1 MAIPTNPSL
10 NEEWTNDAT
19 GITYTWNGERWII
32 KSGEASGDFV
42 EQDVFEADQKRQDD
56 DIEAGFDTQG
66 SILIKNIEQ
75 DQTLGVHSGQINAL
89 ETQVQLLAGVRAV
102 GRWTY
107 RRRVESNSP
116 RPPAD
121 SCFYGTHKDD
131 ISTILRNWSD
141 INLLMINKT
150 DLDGNTFAFSQFEEG
165 DKVEVI
171 ASDGSSA
178 VYGTVTNNPSNDV
191 YANMILAVERSN
203 GGPVEEK
210 EYLISAYRPGS
221 SNGNVDL
228 DILDG
233 RYLVKTGDE
242 MSGVLEIH
250 DPGRFKMMNGDG
262 EETYKI
268 FPSGVLETKNEI
280 RIDRSGTQQCL
291 VIKKDGTPRIN
302 MTADGYTSF
311 FDNGGLKFM
320 EGGQKLSV
328 LYRASDSI
336 TQWTAYNG
344 NGIKITARDGDPG
357 NGRTYIDIK
366 TVDSNGTQGDDD
378 GYRMKL
384 FHVATPTDDFHG
396 VNKKYVD
403 DSIED
408 IIIPGHNNK
417 RPPGLRFM
425 YESGS
430 GSVSSGKFKWY
441 SDSGRKLR
449 ISATSQDFPWG
460 TNSPVGDIS
469 YSESHLFHIWA
480 TTTSNS
486 GVTEW
491 KVKTSGSFNR
501 MDWHSND
508 ILLYVPYNL
517 MNGDFSTTAAYYISI
532 SGLF

>member
-1 MAIPTNPSL
+1 MTIPNNPAP

-19 GITYTWNGERWII
+19 GITYTWNGERWLI
-32 KSGEASGDFV
+32 KPGEASGDFV
-42 EQDVFEADQKRQDD
+42 PQDVFEADQKRQDD

-221 SNGNVDL
+221 SNGEVDL

-233 RYLVKTGDE
+233 RYLIRTGDD
-242 MSGVLEIH
+242 MNQDTYLSFPGGGVKFYGSN
-250 DPGRFKMMNGDG
+250 DPK
-262 EETYKI
+262 K
-268 FPSGVLETKNEI
+268 S
-280 RIDRSGTQQCL
+280 
-291 VIKKDGTPRIN
+291 VI
-302 MTADGYTSF
+302 YS
-311 FDNGGLKFM
+311 
-320 EGGQKLSV
+320 
-328 LYRASDSI
+328 ASDTVS
-336 TQWTAYNG
+336 QWTAYNG
-344 NGIKITARDGDPG
+344 TSIKLTARDGAPG

-366 TVDSNGTQGDDD
+366 TADSNGTEGADD

-384 FHVATPTDDFHG
+384 FHLAEPTEPAHAAT
-396 VNKKYVD
+396 KAYVD
-403 DSIED
+403 NSAGAANKPANWQWKWVGNEDYDPTNLNPGEFCGPQSSTDS
-408 IIIPGHNNK
+408 
-417 RPPGLRFM
+417 
-425 YESGS
+425 SGS
-430 GSVSSGKFKWY
+430 IYYFSTKPYNSPNKIILDRTYLKSMEFSQNSGGPLFSQWY
-441 SDSGRKLR
+441 QGGDSGTGQEDTRDPNWYLQGVARTKKLTFYPYDN
-449 ISATSQDFPWG
+449 INADLSGQFFSVELHSGGGYNASFY
-460 TNSPVGDIS
+460 NVAK
-469 YSESHLFHIWA
+469 YSNRLYYCSLA
-480 TTTSNS
+480 
-486 GVTEW
+486 GV
-491 KVKTSGSFNR
+491 F
-501 MDWHSND
+501 
-508 ILLYVPYNL
+508 
-517 MNGDFSTTAAYYISI
+517 
-532 SGLF
+532 

>member
-1 MAIPTNPSL
+1 MTIPSNPSPG
-10 NEEWTNDAT
+10 EIWTNDVT
-19 GITYTWNGERWII
+19 GVSYRWDDDRWVVV
-32 KSGEASGDFV
+32 SASSDDLDDYV
-42 EQDVFEADQKRQDD
+42 KTVTFEADQKRQDD

-221 SNGNVDL
+221 SNGDVDL

-233 RYLVKTGDE
+233 RYLIRTGDD
-242 MSGVLEIH
+242 MDKDSYLSFPGGGVKFYGEN
-250 DPGRFKMMNGDG
+250 DPK
-262 EETYKI
+262 K
-268 FPSGVLETKNEI
+268 S
-280 RIDRSGTQQCL
+280 
-291 VIKKDGTPRIN
+291 VIYNAND
-302 MTADGYTSF
+302 
-311 FDNGGLKFM
+311 
-320 EGGQKLSV
+320 SV
-328 LYRASDSI
+328 
-336 TQWTAYNG
+336 TQWTAYNL
-344 NGIKITARDGDPG
+344 
-357 NGRTYIDIK
+357 
-366 TVDSNGTQGDDD
+366 V
-378 GYRMKL
+378 
-384 FHVATPTDDFHG
+384 
-396 VNKKYVD
+396 
-403 DSIED
+403 
-408 IIIPGHNNK
+408 
-417 RPPGLRFM
+417 
-425 YESGS
+425 
-430 GSVSSGKFKWY
+430 
-441 SDSGRKLR
+441 
-449 ISATSQDFPWG
+449 
-460 TNSPVGDIS
+460 
-469 YSESHLFHIWA
+469 HL
-480 TTTSNS
+480 
-486 GVTEW
+486 
-491 KVKTSGSFNR
+491 
-501 MDWHSND
+501 
-508 ILLYVPYNL
+508 
-517 MNGDFSTTAAYYISI
+517 
-532 SGLF
+532 

>member
-1 MAIPTNPSL
+1 MTIPSNPSPG
-10 NEEWTNDAT
+10 EIWTNDVT
-19 GITYTWNGERWII
+19 GVSYRWDDDRWVVV
-32 KSGEASGDFV
+32 SASSDDLDDYV
-42 EQDVFEADQKRQDD
+42 KTVTFEADQKRQDD

-221 SNGNVDL
+221 SNGDVDL

-233 RYLVKTGDE
+233 RYLIRTGDD
-242 MSGVLEIH
+242 MDKDSYLSFPGGGVKFYGEN
-250 DPGRFKMMNGDG
+250 DPK
-262 EETYKI
+262 K
-268 FPSGVLETKNEI
+268 S
-280 RIDRSGTQQCL
+280 
-291 VIKKDGTPRIN
+291 VIYNAND
-302 MTADGYTSF
+302 
-311 FDNGGLKFM
+311 
-320 EGGQKLSV
+320 SV
-328 LYRASDSI
+328 

-344 NGIKITARDGDPG
+344 TSIKITARDGDPG
-357 NGRTYIDIK
+357 NGRTFIDMK
-366 TVDSNGTQGDDD
+366 TVDSSGTQGADD

-384 FHVATPTDDFHG
+384 YHVATPTEDFHG
-396 VNKKYVD
+396 ANKKYVD
-403 DSIED
+403 ESVISSG
-408 IIIPGHNNK
+408 ISQARWTNK
-417 RPPGLRFM
+417 GSSYDTNALVAGECKSRV
-425 YESGS
+425 SGS
-430 GSVSSGKFKWY
+430 GTNWTWELYIAHKALINGQEIYWFGENTHFPSAVNGTEYIEDLAGQIVSLFEVPSVGTPAMFATGRIKSGYPK
-441 SDSGRKLR
+441 
-449 ISATSQDFPWG
+449 
-460 TNSPVGDIS
+460 
-469 YSESHLFHIWA
+469 
-480 TTTSNS
+480 
-486 GVTEW
+486 
-491 KVKTSGSFNR
+491 FNR
-501 MDWHSND
+501 GSTN
-508 ILLYVPYNL
+508 YVSIQADHVRSRGYSP
-517 MNGDFSTTAAYYISI
+517 STSTGGCIITLSPWLPIIYS
-532 SGLF
+532 